1 MEITIIDDCQANLEL
16 SDLEIVVIRNIYK
29 QVKNALNH
37 EHIFQS
43 RVGISYSE
51 AQQLISSLN
60 NNFIVDS
67 KEVAFIK
74 NILNEIC
81 HEIIVEDFDTQIGIT
96 KVETKSYLRA
106 FNQLM
111 NKLHD

>member
-16 SDLEIVVIRNIYK
+16 SDFEIVVIHNIYEE
-29 QVKNALNH
+29 VKNTLNH

-43 RVGISYSE
+43 RIGISYSE
-51 AQQLISSLN
+51 AQQLISSFN

-67 KEVAFIK
+67 KEVIFIK

-81 HEIIVEDFDTQIGIT
+81 HEISVEDFDAKIGIP

-106 FNQLM
+106 FNQLI
-111 NKLHD
+111 NKLCD